1 MDGIGVA
8 LRARMRVALMVL
20 VAVVVPSLA
29 AADCPSLD
37 AIQRRAEAFAGLDG
51 APTWRARSRWSAVV
65 PVISARAT
73 TDTGWEEGGPA
84 SRATVG
90 PVERQQ
96 AFDVRLTWRLERLVF
111 SPDEPRLFESERRA
125 RRDRIAL
132 RQEVATAYYRWRRVA
147 AQAGTD
153 DGALA
158 AAEAFA
164 QVDAFT
170 GGWLAKVGCP

>member
-1 MDGIGVA
+1 MWT
-8 LRARMRVALMVL
+8 RVWLVL
-20 VAVVVPSLA
+20 VVVVVPSMA
-29 AADCPSLD
+29 VADCPSLD
-37 AIQRRAEAFAGLDG
+37 AIQRRAEAFAGLDHAPRWG
-51 APTWRARSRWSAVV
+51 ARARWSAVV

-73 TDTGWEEGGPA
+73 TDTSWEEGSAA
-84 SRATVG
+84 SRAAVG

-111 SPDEPRLFESERRA
+111 NPDEPRLFESERRA

-147 AQAGTD
+147 AQAGTA

-170 GGWLAKVGCP
+170 GGWLARGDCR

>member
-1 MDGIGVA
+1 
-8 LRARMRVALMVL
+8 
-20 VAVVVPSLA
+20 
-29 AADCPSLD
+29 
-37 AIQRRAEAFAGLDG
+37 
-51 APTWRARSRWSAVV
+51 
-65 PVISARAT
+65 
-73 TDTGWEEGGPA
+73 
-84 SRATVG
+84 
-90 PVERQQ
+90 VERQQ